1 MKPHTNDDLVRKIA
15 YVHDDSLAGFENRPA
30 ARDLLANVTA
40 LGVTRDAP
48 RLRRRLLVR
57 AAVASGVAATV
68 AAGAIVL
75 TRGGSGP
82 AGPSTV
88 RASDVAQV
96 TSLVASAARNR
107 PDLHPRDDQF
117 IHVKSV
123 EVTVS
128 ADVFGKNGRHT
139 VERLPR
145 TNRELWL
152 SVDGRRTGLLRQSPC
167 PPRRS
172 CDRPLPG
179 DKRAGAPT
187 PDSTAALRSLPT
199 DPAKLLK
206 AIDKIE
212 SGAGKAR
219 PQLRWETIQ
228 DLINEQ
234 YLPPKVRAALFEVIG
249 NLPGATLDRNATDAI
264 GRAGIAISVPD
275 GLGGHNEMIFD
286 RRTYQYLGSRSIAGP
301 PADGKLITPFPG
313 ATPYRVPKGRPAAGT
328 VTYAS
333 ALLTVDVAD
342 HPTAR

>member
-1 MKPHTNDDLVRKIA
+1 MKPHPTDDQVRTIA

-30 ARDLLANVTA
+30 ARDLLADVTA
-40 LGVTRDAP
+40 LDVTPDAP

-57 AAVASGVAATV
+57 AAVAGGVAATV

-75 TRGGSGP
+75 THDGSGP

-96 TSLVASAARNR
+96 TSLVAAAAQKG
-107 PDLHPRDDQF
+107 PELHPRDDQF
-117 IHVKSV
+117 IHVKSI

-139 VERLPR
+139 VEKLPR
-145 TNRELWL
+145 TNREVWL
-152 SVDGRRTGLLRQSPC
+152 SVDGHRTGLLRRSPC

-172 CDRPLPG
+172 CDRPLPAAE
-179 DKRAGAPT
+179 RAGAPA

-199 DPAKLLK
+199 DPATLLK
-206 AIDKIE
+206 AIDTIE
-212 SGAGKAR
+212 SGTGGPR
-219 PQLRWETIQ
+219 PELRWETIQ

-234 YLPPKVRAALFEVIG
+234 YLPPKVRAALFKVLG
-249 NLPGATLDRNATDAI
+249 NLPGAALDHNATDAT
-264 GRAGIAISVPD
+264 GRSGIAISVPD

-286 RRTYQYLGSRSIAGP
+286 RRTYQYLGSRSVAGP

-313 ATPYRVPKGRPAAGT
+313 ATPYRVPEGRPAAGT

-342 HPTAR
+342 HPPAR

>member
-1 MKPHTNDDLVRKIA
+1 MKPHPTDDQVRTIA

-57 AAVASGVAATV
+57 AAVAGGVAATV

-75 TRGGSGP
+75 TRGGAGP

-88 RASDVAQV
+88 QASDVAQV
-96 TSLVASAARNR
+96 TSLVASAARTQ

-123 EVTVS
+123 EVTAF
-128 ADVFGKNGRHT
+128 ADGFGKNGHHA
-139 VERLPR
+139 VEKLPR

-152 SVDGRRTGLLRQSPC
+152 SVDGHRTGLLRRSPC
-167 PPRRS
+167 PPRQS
-172 CDRPLPG
+172 CDIPLPAA
-179 DKRAGAPT
+179 KRTGAP
-187 PDSTAALRSLPT
+187 DSAAALRSLPT

-212 SGAGKAR
+212 SGTGKPR
-219 PQLRWETIQ
+219 PELRWETIQ

-249 NLPGATLDRNATDAI
+249 SLPGATLDRNATDAV
-264 GRAGIAISVPD
+264 GRAGVAISVPD
-275 GLGGHNEMIFD
+275 GLGGRNEMIFD

-313 ATPYRVPKGRPAAGT
+313 ATPYRVPKGRPTAGT
-328 VTYAS
+328 VSYAS

-342 HPTAR
+342 HPPAR